1 MANIIDRR
9 TVYNK
14 NKNANN
20 RQRFIDRVKDQVR
33 ENVNTNIAKG
43 NLKDLA
49 KGEKIKVRV
58 KNTNEPTFSQ
68 DSDTGINDTIVPGN
82 ESFEKGD
89 RIKKPQKGGAKGR
102 KGELSEDGED
112 DITFT
117 LTKDEFLDILFE
129 DLELPD
135 MVKKDIRGSTVT
147 LPERRGFTT
156 SGNPSNLD
164 VVRSFKNSLG
174 RRIAL
179 QRPSK
184 KKIKE
189 LEAEY
194 QLLLTQEPDETT
206 ESRLKELA
214 ELITKL
220 TRKSKAIPYL
230 DEIDVRY
237 RRFDRVPKPI
247 TNSVMFCL
255 MDVSGS
261 MGEKEKDI
269 AKRFFLLLYL
279 FLTRKYE
286 KVDIIFVRHTT
297 HAEEVDE
304 NTFFYDPLSGGTQI
318 SSGLTLIDEIIDERY
333 DINKTNIYIAQASD
347 GGNFSHDNQPCYD
360 ILTEKLLKKLQ
371 YFAYIEIIDRQLLSH
386 GYNLFGDEG
395 DTDSLW
401 EYYRQIEKTTDMF
414 KARQI
419 SDREEIFQVFKDL
432 FAKKEKIK

>member
-14 NKNANN
+14 NKNATN

-33 ENVNTNIAKG
+33 ENVNTNIARG

-68 DSDTGINDTIVPGN
+68 DSDTGINDTVVPGN
-82 ESFEKGD
+82 QTFEKGD
-89 RIKKPQKGGAKGR
+89 TLPKPQKGGSRGR
-102 KGELSEDGED
+102 KGDLSEDNND
-112 DITFT
+112 DIVFT

-135 MVKKDIRGSTVT
+135 MIKKDIRGSTVT

-156 SGNPSNLD
+156 SGNPSNMD
-164 VVRSFKNSLG
+164 IVRSFKNSLA
-174 RRIAL
+174 RRLAL
-179 QRPSK
+179 CRPSK
-184 KKIKE
+184 KKIKD

-194 QLLLTQEPDETT
+194 NLLLESEP
-206 ESRLKELA
+206 ESVRLPEIA
-214 ELITKL
+214 EQIKKL
-220 TRKSKAIPYL
+220 KRKSTAIPYF
-230 DEIDVRY
+230 DHMDVRY

-286 KVDIIFVRHTT
+286 KVDIIFIRHTT

-333 DINKTNIYIAQASD
+333 DIAKTNIYIAQASD
-347 GGNFSHDNQPCYD
+347 GGNFSYDNQPCYD
-360 ILTEKLLKKLQ
+360 IITEKLLKKLQ
-371 YFAYIEIIDRQLLSH
+371 YFAYIEIV
-386 GYNLFGDEG
+386 
-395 DTDSLW
+395 DTYSQQHMYSTFNSDDSLW
-401 EYYRQIEKTTDMF
+401 DYYRSIEKSSEIF
-414 KARQI
+414 KARQV
-419 SDREEIFQVFKDL
+419 SDRGQIFQVFKDL
-432 FAKKEKIK
+432 FAKKESKTK